1 MSLCVILLREQ
12 SELWFFTPR
21 MTKMLG
27 GLSPLVVKFG
37 GAAAP
42 RAPLLPT
49 PVFVWSV
56 GGNRSQLQSISL
68 YYIYTLASSPA
79 SYQVHICLIWEPFVA
94 KPLQTATSINFYK
107 STAFVVKPTKSSA
120 KISTSTLT
128 SFSMLLPIP
137 ALNLI

>member
-49 PVFVWSV
+49 PVSSIIICIAAAVTYFV
-56 GGNRSQLQSISL
+56 GYKKFKRSRYECMIL
-68 YYIYTLASSPA
+68 
-79 SYQVHICLIWEPFVA
+79 C
-94 KPLQTATSINFYK
+94 
-107 STAFVVKPTKSSA
+107 
-120 KISTSTLT
+120 
-128 SFSMLLPIP
+128 
-137 ALNLI
+137 